1 VHAGSGEMTMQARPV
16 LAVLDTNVVISGL
29 LWEGTPRDLLARA
42 IHGQGLLLAASAV
55 LVQELAATLSLPRFA
70 LKIQASG
77 KSIEELVLAYSDA
90 VTLVSPRDVPR
101 VVVEDIDDGGGK
113 GDAALFQGLGRRQRA
128 IRGKELRPLFQTW
141 VDQVTVQPIT
151 AYEVPE

>member
-1 VHAGSGEMTMQARPV
+1 MMMQARPV

-70 LKIQASG
+70 SKIQASG

-101 VVVEDIDDGGGK
+101 VVVEDIDDDHVIAATVAAGASCIVT
-113 GDAALFQGLGRRQRA
+113 GDRSHLLPIGVHADTA
-128 IRGKELRPLFQTW
+128 IISPRHCLDLL
-141 VDQVTVQPIT
+141 D
-151 AYEVPE
+151 